1 MEMVGLV
8 DKARIVRLHLEGWP
22 RRRIA
27 DEVGVC
33 RNTVDKY
40 VREYEALRERLEA
53 CSPDDVDA
61 AREIA
66 AAMAAAPE
74 CDSSS
79 RGDRK
84 RAPEME
90 AALREALADEE
101 EKRARP
107 GPSNKQMLTKAQVHQ
122 ILVSQGFEISE
133 GTVRKRI
140 NELTRRPA
148 EAFVA
153 RQYEFGER
161 FEHDFGEVRLEVA
174 GRIRKYYLAVMCRP
188 ASDYRFALPCEN
200 QGKGVFLDS
209 QVRFFEHMG
218 GRFREGVY
226 DNMRSV
232 VSEFVG
238 RSEKELNPDLVS
250 LAAHYGFRVNVTN
263 CFSGREKG
271 AVERSV
277 GIVRRAAFAVEW
289 RLASAAQARAR
300 LEAAL
305 AELNAG
311 KGALGGHKDCTILPI
326 GAAVGDAQVD
336 RDVGAGRGD
345 HGEVGA
351 GLDVGVVEEH
361 RDAPAL
367 LHREHDLLLVVVALH
382 NGGKEALMFAGR
394 HKRPVEAGAHGL
406 LPEDDGLLAKVA
418 EKKLLALCQ
427 GMALR
432 EVCDHAPPH
441 DGAPLHAVAARQLAV
456 GGHGDVD
463 VARAEVVRQIAQQPL
478 ADVYMHLR
486 IRGAH
491 TAAQLP
497 GYIEVPKQAVEPYGH
512 RAAYGGGVLG
522 LHPALRQCDLL
533 EYDGAQL
540 EGRFAFGGELEVQR
554 GALYEAAAQL
564 FFEMTY
570 APAHGRLRQKEPLGR
585 LGKAALRRHLDEA
598 GKMVQVQHG
607 RSSRRRCG
615 FWVWLRV

>member
-1 MEMVGLV
+1 MVGLV

-53 CSPDDVDA
+53 CSPDDMDA

-311 KGALGGHKDCTILPI
+311 KGAAAERAALMPPRPPCEVADLRPGS
-326 GAAVGDAQVD
+326 AVGKWSCVTVD
-336 RDVGAGRGD
+336 GCRHSVPEVLVGKKVLVKAYPDRVVCMPGQAEAASHPRG
-345 HGEVGA
+345 
-351 GLDVGVVEEH
+351 
-361 RDAPAL
+361 
-367 LHREHDLLLVVVALH
+367 
-382 NGGKEALMFAGR
+382 
-394 HKRPVEAGAHGL
+394 
-406 LPEDDGLLAKVA
+406 
-418 EKKLLALCQ
+418 
-427 GMALR
+427 
-432 EVCDHAPPH
+432 
-441 DGAPLHAVAARQLAV
+441 
-456 GGHGDVD
+456 
-463 VARAEVVRQIAQQPL
+463 
-478 ADVYMHLR
+478 
-486 IRGAH
+486 
-491 TAAQLP
+491 
-497 GYIEVPKQAVEPYGH
+497 
-512 RAAYGGGVLG
+512 
-522 LHPALRQCDLL
+522 
-533 EYDGAQL
+533 
-540 EGRFAFGGELEVQR
+540 QR
-554 GALYEAAAQL
+554 GV
-564 FFEMTY
+564 F
-570 APAHGRLRQKEPLGR
+570 P
-585 LGKAALRRHLDEA
+585 
-598 GKMVQVQHG
+598 
-607 RSSRRRCG
+607 
-615 FWVWLRV
+615 